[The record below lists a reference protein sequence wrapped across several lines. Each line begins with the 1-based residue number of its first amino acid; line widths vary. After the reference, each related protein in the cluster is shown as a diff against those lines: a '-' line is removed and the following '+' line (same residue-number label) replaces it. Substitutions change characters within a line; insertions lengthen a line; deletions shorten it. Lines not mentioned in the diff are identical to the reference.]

1 MPLFLVIPSSACPDL
16 CLCLYSELK
25 VGDPKDDVFMGP
37 LVSRDHMSKV
47 LNVVEEA
54 RKSGATIHTR
64 EAVLRQ
70 ELPPSCQAVSLIFLF
85 ADHFFFKFRCYL
97 KNLKQ
102 EWLLAF

>member
-1 MPLFLVIPSSACPDL
+1 MLLFLVIPSSACPYL
-16 CLCLYSELK
+16 CLRLYSELK

-47 LNVVEEA
+47 LNAVEEA

-70 ELPPSCQAVSLIFLF
+70 ELPQFCQAVRVSSFSPQTTFLNS
-85 ADHFFFKFRCYL
+85 DVI
-97 KNLKQ
+97 
-102 EWLLAF
+102 